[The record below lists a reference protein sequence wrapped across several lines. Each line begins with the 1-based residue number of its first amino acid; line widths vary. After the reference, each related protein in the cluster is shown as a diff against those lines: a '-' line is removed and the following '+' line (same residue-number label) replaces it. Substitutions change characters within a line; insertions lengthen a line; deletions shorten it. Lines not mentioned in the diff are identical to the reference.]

1 MKSLYL
7 RLAAGN
13 IKNNRR
19 FYLPFL
25 LTAVMTVACFFILS
39 SVGLS
44 QTRCGVL
51 RAVRR
56 PGSRVCDRAV

>member
-7 RLAAGN
+7 RLAASN

-25 LTAVMTVACFFILS
+25 LTAVMTVACFFIL
-39 SVGLS
+39 
-44 QTRCGVL
+44 
-51 RAVRR
+51 
-56 PGSRVCDRAV
+56 

>member
-7 RLAAGN
+7 RLAASN

-25 LTAVMTVACFFILS
+25 LTAVMTVA
-39 SVGLS
+39 
-44 QTRCGVL
+44 
-51 RAVRR
+51 
-56 PGSRVCDRAV
+56 